1 LRLLD
6 LIISSTLGRPSATSD
21 AESDLIY
28 EHYTPKDASNAQNL
42 PILALGESIRVF
54 LIVEQIVTEVYR
66 NKTISVKVAES
77 IAGQL
82 REWSSTL
89 PRELRESS
97 TTQGSSGSESQG
109 LVLAKANVAFGYY
122 YAMMLLMRPF
132 LIFHLKSRLDP
143 ESAAGS
149 NKNNVLSSALNSE
162 KSADACIDSAVY
174 MLDLMH
180 KLLRNQM
187 LFKNMT
193 IMM

>member
-1 LRLLD
+1 MRLLD

-21 AESDLIY
+21 NESDLIY
-28 EHYTPKDASNAQNL
+28 EHYTPKDSSDPQTL
-42 PILALGESIRVF
+42 PILALSESIRVF
-54 LIVEQIVTEVYR
+54 LIVEKIGTKVYKH
-66 NKTISVKVAES
+66 KTISVQVAES
-77 IAGQL
+77 IASQL
-82 REWSSTL
+82 REWSSNL

-97 TTQGSSGSESQG
+97 TTQGSSGIESQG

-143 ESAAGS
+143 ESAAASGQS
-149 NKNNVLSSALNSE
+149 NVLSSALNSE

-180 KLLRNQM
+180 KLLRSQM